1 MPVITMVLSA
11 FMDRRETAEQ
21 EKMKEKET
29 RNEKMQ
35 QGSEGLGAGASGGTY
50 QLTRLKQGG
59 NRTAVT
65 KGVHSAWILV
75 S

>member
-1 MPVITMVLSA
+1 MVLSA
-11 FMDRRETAEQ
+11 FTDRRETAEQ
-21 EKMKEKET
+21 EEMKEKET

-35 QGSEGLGAGASGGTY
+35 QGSQGLGAGASGSTS

-65 KGVHSAWILV
+65 KGVHSAWILA
-75 S
+75 SSQGNT